1 MKPSADTLNV
11 NFLAQDPE
19 RRTRRQTYVLA
30 GIFTLVVAMIS
41 AAGAHASYQ
50 AVRHGRSLLSE
61 MTHLPV
67 IMDIRHF
74 VFGAD
79 GHSTFTAPPD
89 DQLHLLLLGIGGEG
103 HDGAQLTD
111 TILYANIDTKEH
123 TIGLVSI
130 PRDLAY
136 PLGNG
141 QFEKINAVNAYAEQ
155 AHPGE
160 GARYTSEAFA
170 KLLDVRIDHVVKI
183 DFKGFVSFIDAI
195 GGVDIQVEQTFTDWQ
210 YPTWDDK
217 WMTVSFQ
224 KGKQP
229 MDGQTALVFARSRH
243 GNNGEGSDFARSKR
257 QQLVILAAQEK
268 LFSVGTLTDAKKLAA
283 LYSAVATHVQ
293 SDLNPWDAVKLAG
306 LIPHFS
312 RDKVQTRVL
321 TDAPDG
327 VLTSATVGGAFML
340 FPRKPDWSDIRAIAQ
355 HPYQPTIPSSTPST
369 APGRKHTPQS
379 ARLEIKNGTTR
390 TGFAAQIA
398 AKLEKNH
405 FDIVAFGNAVRRG
418 FEETLIVDFTD
429 GKKSEA
435 LERLRKALQAKVTL
449 IVPPWITPATAT
461 LTRTLSQDGLPTERM
476 QFANTDFLVILGET
490 SYPLIEPSSP
500 HESPTP

>member
-1 MKPSADTLNV
+1 M
-11 NFLAQDPE
+11 
-19 RRTRRQTYVLA
+19 
-30 GIFTLVVAMIS
+30 
-41 AAGAHASYQ
+41 
-50 AVRHGRSLLSE
+50 
-61 MTHLPV
+61 
-67 IMDIRHF
+67 
-74 VFGAD
+74 
-79 GHSTFTAPPD
+79 
-89 DQLHLLLLGIGGEG
+89 
-103 HDGAQLTD
+103 
-111 TILYANIDTKEH
+111 
-123 TIGLVSI
+123 
-130 PRDLAY
+130 
-136 PLGNG
+136 
-141 QFEKINAVNAYAEQ
+141 
-155 AHPGE
+155 
-160 GARYTSEAFA
+160 
-170 KLLDVRIDHVVKI
+170 
-183 DFKGFVSFIDAI
+183 
-195 GGVDIQVEQTFTDWQ
+195 
-210 YPTWDDK
+210 
-217 WMTVSFQ
+217 
-224 KGKQP
+224 
-229 MDGQTALVFARSRH
+229 
-243 GNNGEGSDFARSKR
+243 
-257 QQLVILAAQEK
+257 
-268 LFSVGTLTDAKKLAA
+268 
-283 LYSAVATHVQ
+283 
-293 SDLNPWDAVKLAG
+293 KLAG

-500 HESPTP
+500 MNLPHLTTRCAGRPHECRQIHPLESVGRRGRALVATTPTPRDRQYGSSYGKVPALI